1 MNIPFLSYWRICINH
16 PFSGLS
22 LNHNQLFFLSFSQVW
37 CSKSTPQSL
46 KLQVKKKCNRP
57 TVEKLREIHV
67 SVRFT
72 QPIEQIMEPKYKQN
86 DSVNF

>member
-1 MNIPFLSYWRICINH
+1 MNSPFLSYLRICINH

-46 KLQVKKKCNRP
+46 KLQVEKKCNHMLDIPATYRLTLDTSDRP
-57 TVEKLREIHV
+57 K
-67 SVRFT
+67 
-72 QPIEQIMEPKYKQN
+72 PIIDMKTK
-86 DSVNF
+86 VAF